1 MKITT
6 PAARD
11 IKLRV
16 HDESELF
23 SPLDPDQNMLSDDV
37 IDYLSRVFLNKHR
50 RLRESFVIHII
61 TDVPVENEEH
71 IKAAIY
77 KEGARR
83 KDDIRY
89 ALKQL
94 MIKLIILAV
103 LGAAILAL
111 WLYLSATRETVGVE
125 ILSIMGWVLVWEAT
139 SIFVLQRPELWR
151 SWLNIDRLTRAEIVF
166 HAAQEQNRTETAT
179 PLPGNS
185 DGTET
190 EVLIHEHL

>member
-1 MKITT
+1 MATQTT
-6 PAARD
+6 RD
-11 IKLRV
+11 IKLKI

-23 SPLDPDQNMLSDDV
+23 SPLDPDQNMLSEDV
-37 IDYLSRVFLNKHR
+37 IDYLSQVFLNKHR

-61 TDVPVENEEH
+61 TDVPVENEEQ
-71 IKAAIY
+71 IKAAIFN
-77 KEGARR
+77 EGARR

-89 ALKQL
+89 ALNRL
-94 MIKLIILAV
+94 MIKLICLAV

-111 WLYLSATRETVGVE
+111 WLYLSATRETVGIE

-139 SIFVLQRPELWR
+139 SIFVLQRPELRR

-166 HAAQEQNRTETAT
+166 HTAQEQNRNETDA

-185 DGTET
+185 D
-190 EVLIHEHL
+190 